1 MKNNLVLCFLSGVIV
16 GVCVFISIYGFN
28 VLNVTNISWLY
39 NKGDL
44 MQHQIGWQAFRMSK
58 WYFPLRLHDGLTFPY
73 KISVVYTDSIPL
85 FVIIFKCFSSV
96 LPSQFQYIGIFGLLS
111 FALQGGFGAILVH
124 RFIKN
129 IFICCSASVLFLCN
143 HVIIYRMFAHTAL
156 ASQWIILAALALWIY
171 NSDIND
177 KKMLIFWSALLA
189 LASALHMYFVPMLGV
204 MLFFFCLMKFKEK
217 GNIKRTFVL
226 FLVPC
231 LLSVLV
237 MFLLGVFY
245 GGVVI
250 GINDIFIYTMN
261 INSFINPIPIGH
273 SGRVSLLLKPLP
285 VDFGQYEGGCY
296 LGLGVIA
303 FLIVIIFVNLIIRLK
318 NKNNHIPYQ
327 YAHPLRFY
335 LMLMV
340 LVFYI
345 LSLGTTVKLG
355 TIPITNIWYPGVVIK
370 LLGIFRSL
378 GRFIWPVYYLM
389 FLYVIVKISEFSK
402 KKKILICLVSAVVSV
417 NVMDQIL
424 MLTDYHNY
432 YREVS
437 YKIYEQDE
445 KWNKIFNKHA
455 VLCGSVN
462 SDFA

>member
-1 MKNNLVLCFLSGVIV
+1 
-16 GVCVFISIYGFN
+16 
-28 VLNVTNISWLY
+28 
-39 NKGDL
+39 
-44 MQHQIGWQAFRMSK
+44 
-58 WYFPLRLHDGLTFPY
+58 
-73 KISVVYTDSIPL
+73 
-85 FVIIFKCFSSV
+85 
-96 LPSQFQYIGIFGLLS
+96 
-111 FALQGGFGAILVH
+111 
-124 RFIKN
+124 
-129 IFICCSASVLFLCN
+129 
-143 HVIIYRMFAHTAL
+143 
-156 ASQWIILAALALWIY
+156 
-171 NSDIND
+171 
-177 KKMLIFWSALLA
+177 
-189 LASALHMYFVPMLGV
+189 
-204 MLFFFCLMKFKEK
+204 MKFKEK

-237 MFLLGVFY
+237 MFILGVFY

-261 INSFINPIPIGH
+261 INSFINPIPIDH

-378 GRFIWPVYYLM
+378 RRFIWPVYYLM
-389 FLYVIVKISEFSK
+389 FLYVYVIVKISEFSK
-402 KKKILICLVSAVVSV
+402 KKKILICLVSTIVSV

-462 SDFA
+462 SDFASIGERLVRNNNTLNNFYLVRSPYEKIQSYFNDIGNKLIAGNKIDDDIIFVFKENDDVSWVNKDIFEIENIDGFVIVYNKNIELFE